1 MRESRKT
8 LQELSLM
15 DDFLMTESMLHKE
28 TAEPIAKMIIER
40 TTGIKVG
47 DLIIEY
53 QKTVNG
59 IDTNRHGV
67 RLDMSLIE
75 VDMRENH
82 TDKVRVYDI
91 EPNNRKDVSLPRR
104 SRFYQALE
112 DVKLLGT
119 GVDYERLPELWSIW
133 ILPYDPFGKNQMV
146 YTVKNTVE
154 DFDDI
159 DYNDGIRKWFLYT
172 DGEQG
177 GSPELKSLLLYLK
190 SSRAENAVDQELSS
204 LHAKIEK
211 LKNTSEIGVRYMHV
225 RENLEFYLR
234 SEIKEGVEKGI
245 EERLKVE
252 IKKELAK
259 REEEVKKELAKREEE
274 AKKEL
279 AKREEEAKKE
289 AKAQGLEQ
297 GEMRKLIT
305 QVCKKL
311 QKGKSVAEIAEEL
324 EEGEERIFEICQAA
338 AETKPAYQE
347 DEIYIIW
354 KNISLHSSDNRIK

>member
-159 DYNDGIRKWFLYT
+159 DYNDGIRKWFLYIC
-172 DGEQG
+172 
-177 GSPELKSLLLYLK
+177 LL
-190 SSRAENAVDQELSS
+190 QESF
-204 LHAKIEK
+204 I
-211 LKNTSEIGVRYMHV
+211 
-225 RENLEFYLR
+225 
-234 SEIKEGVEKGI
+234 
-245 EERLKVE
+245 
-252 IKKELAK
+252 
-259 REEEVKKELAKREEE
+259 
-274 AKKEL
+274 
-279 AKREEEAKKE
+279 
-289 AKAQGLEQ
+289 
-297 GEMRKLIT
+297 
-305 QVCKKL
+305 
-311 QKGKSVAEIAEEL
+311 
-324 EEGEERIFEICQAA
+324 
-338 AETKPAYQE
+338 
-347 DEIYIIW
+347 IYTYT
-354 KNISLHSSDNRIK
+354 